1 MMTLGN
7 EAHRIDEGV
16 LSRGFNPEAFSASAR
31 ATTSRHQRTPSS
43 QPLGESQFRTVD
55 DPNASSEILRRA
67 LDLRTSQKMERRPQT
82 TISADPLQFRDRL
95 TGPIQFIN
103 NLLKVWKLKPD
114 DAVLLLGFE
123 RSDKS
128 YVDSLLNGRVTLMGR
143 DIKDRIAYLF
153 QIRRTLSALF
163 LSEDTE
169 NEWLREPHS
178 MLNDQV
184 LIDLLLEGAMENLL
198 LVKEY
203 VDMVA
208 GR

>member
-7 EAHRIDEGV
+7 EAHWSDEGV
-16 LSRGFNPEAFSASAR
+16 LSRALNPVAFSASVQ
-31 ATTSRHQRTPSS
+31 ATTSRHQRAPSW
-43 QPLGESQFRTVD
+43 QTLGELQFRTVD
-55 DPNASSEILRRA
+55 DPNAFFEDLRRG
-67 LDLRTSQKMERRPQT
+67 LDLRTSQKLERRSQT
-82 TISADPLQFRDRL
+82 TISADPLQFHDRL

-128 YVDSLLNGRVTLMGR
+128 YVDSLLNGRATLMGR

-163 LSEDTE
+163 LSENTE

-178 MLNDQV
+178 VLNDQV
-184 LIDLLLEGAMENLL
+184 LIDLLLEGSMENLL

-203 VDMVA
+203 VDTVA

>member
-7 EAHRIDEGV
+7 EAHRSYEGV

-43 QPLGESQFRTVD
+43 QPLGGSQFRTVD
-55 DPNASSEILRRA
+55 DPNASSEILRRP

-163 LSEDTE
+163 LSEDIE

>member
-1 MMTLGN
+1 MTLGN
-7 EAHRIDEGV
+7 EAHLSDEGV
-16 LSRGFNPEAFSASAR
+16 LSRGLNPVAFSASVQ
-31 ATTSRHQRTPSS
+31 ATTSRHRRAPSL
-43 QPLGESQFRTVD
+43 QTLGELQFRTVD
-55 DPNASSEILRRA
+55 DPNASLGILRRG
-67 LDLRTSQKMERRPQT
+67 LDLRTSQKMERRSQT
-82 TISADPLQFRDRL
+82 TISGDSLQFHDRL

-103 NLLKVWKLKPD
+103 NLLKAWKLKPD

-123 RSDKS
+123 RSEKS
-128 YVDSLLNGRVTLMGR
+128 YVDSLLNGRATLMGR

-178 MLNDQV
+178 MLNDRV

-203 VDMVA
+203 VDTVA

>member
-7 EAHRIDEGV
+7 EAHRFEAGV
-16 LSRGFNPEAFSASAR
+16 LSSGFNPVAFSVSAR
-31 ATTSRHQRTPSS
+31 ATTSRHLRTPSS
-43 QPLGESQFRTVD
+43 QTLGRPQFRTVA
-55 DPNASSEILRRA
+55 DPNASSEALRRR
-67 LDLRTSQKMERRPQT
+67 LDLRISQKMERRPQT
-82 TISADPLQFRDRL
+82 TISADPLQFHDRL

-103 NLLKVWKLKPD
+103 NLLKAWKLKPD

-123 RSDKS
+123 RSDQS
-128 YVDSLLNGRVTLMGR
+128 YVDNLLNGRATLMGR

-203 VDMVA
+203 VDTVA

>member
-7 EAHRIDEGV
+7 EAHRYDEGV
-16 LSRGFNPEAFSASAR
+16 LSRGFNLEAFSTSAR

-43 QPLGESQFRTVD
+43 QPLGGSQFRTVD
-55 DPNASSEILRRA
+55 DPYASSEILRRA

-114 DAVLLLGFE
+114 DAVLLLGFD

-128 YVDSLLNGRVTLMGR
+128 YVDSLLNGRVPLMGR